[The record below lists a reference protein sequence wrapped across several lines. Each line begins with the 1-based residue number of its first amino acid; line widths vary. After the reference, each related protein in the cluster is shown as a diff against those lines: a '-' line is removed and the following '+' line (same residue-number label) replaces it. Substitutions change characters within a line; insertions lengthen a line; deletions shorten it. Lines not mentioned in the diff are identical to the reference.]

1 MCIYDALISSF
12 KGTVRP
18 GPTSGFDVETGVE
31 LSVDVSRTYDIKL
44 PTPNF
49 KCVKQGEKYDS
60 DIFRIIT
67 AAGFSYT
74 QR

>member
-1 MCIYDALISSF
+1 MWICEALTSF

-18 GPTSGFDVETGVE
+18 GPTSGFETGVE
-31 LSVDVSRTYDIKL
+31 LSVDVARTYDIKL

-60 DIFRIIT
+60 DIFRIIA